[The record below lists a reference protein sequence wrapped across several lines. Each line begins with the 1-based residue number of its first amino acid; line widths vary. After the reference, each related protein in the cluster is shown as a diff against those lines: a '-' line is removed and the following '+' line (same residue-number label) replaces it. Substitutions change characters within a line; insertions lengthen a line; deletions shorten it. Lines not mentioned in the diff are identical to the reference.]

1 MIIKDALAV
10 IKPHLPIFQSEL
22 LMQAW
27 QTLEDY
33 CTQPTAHNTP
43 KVESVTCADTKC
55 GYPFRNWCN
64 TDHCRCFK

>member
-1 MIIKDALAV
+1 VIIKDALAV

-33 CTQPTAHNTP
+33 CTQPTAHNSQSMP
-43 KVESVTCADTKC
+43 SSICHGCGLPIDNWYCDSCRESLST
-55 GYPFRNWCN
+55 
-64 TDHCRCFK
+64 

>member
-33 CTQPTAHNTP
+33 CTQPTAHNISRDAMSRIMEAP
-43 KVESVTCADTKC
+43 VRSNDTQHP
-55 GYPFRNWCN
+55 Y
-64 TDHCRCFK
+64 